1 MKESFRGVGVALATP
16 FKSDLTVDYQGLE
29 KLINH
34 TLPFVDYFVVQGT
47 TGESATTTDEEK
59 DRILRFVI
67 EQNQEKLPI
76 VYGIGGNNTN
86 YCLGEIEKAN
96 YESVKA
102 ILSVSPYYNKPSQ
115 EGIFQHYTAL
125 ADACPVPVILY
136 NVPGRTGSNIN
147 AETCLR
153 LAEHENII
161 GIKDASCNFQQLIQ
175 IAKFKPDDFC
185 LISGDDL
192 CTVPLISIG
201 GCGVISVTANAFPD
215 VYKSMVDA
223 ALNNDY
229 PLAQQQL
236 FKMLEITPLMF
247 EEGNPVGIK
256 ELLYQMNVCEP
267 YVRMPLATA
276 TSSLKRRIKQQ
287 LTEIMTATL

>member
-1 MKESFRGVGVALATP
+1 MKESFSGTGVALVTP
-16 FKSDLTVDYQGLE
+16 FNSDLTVDYQGLQ
-29 KLINH
+29 KLIKH
-34 TLPFVDYFVVQGT
+34 TLPFVDYYVVQGT

-59 DRILRFVI
+59 DKILRFVI
-67 EQNQEKLPI
+67 EQNQGKLPI

-86 YCLGEIEKAN
+86 YCLAEIEKAN

-136 NVPGRTGSNIN
+136 NVPGRTGSNIE

-153 LAEHENII
+153 LAEHQNIV

-175 IAKFKPDDFC
+175 IAKFKPDNFC

-215 VYKSMVDA
+215 VYKLMVDS
-223 ALNNDY
+223 ALNNDF
-229 PLAQQQL
+229 LRAQQAL
-236 FKMLEITPLMF
+236 FKLLEITPLMF

-256 ELLYQMNVCEP
+256 ELLYQMSVCDP
-267 YVRMPLATA
+267 YVRMPLTTA
-276 TSSLKRRIKQQ
+276 SSNLKRRIKQH
-287 LTEIMTATL
+287 LSEIMSTS